1 MLEDDQRTLIV
12 EMNDELDRLEMDES
26 VLRQVVARI
35 RGLYVAAA
43 LRDPDVRTAFET
55 AWVRLDHQHELRTEG
70 WAPI

>member
-43 LRDPDVRTAFET
+43 LRDPDGRTAFER
-55 AWVRLDHQHELRTEG
+55 AWVRLDHQHELRTED